1 MRALLGLNIFIL
13 LLCSYQSLG
22 QSSAD
27 ERKRANMK
35 SELNLSTDQSN
46 QVDSVFMVFNQEFE
60 LLDQNLQSVQRDTS
74 LTEEDLLLR
83 MQVINQEKKD
93 LKALRE
99 LELKNLLNKEQLVIY
114 EEKIQPQKPQVLH
127 FGIHNRADCNVCKE

>member
-1 MRALLGLNIFIL
+1 
-13 LLCSYQSLG
+13 
-22 QSSAD
+22 
-27 ERKRANMK
+27 MK

-46 QVDSVFMVFNQEFE
+46 QVDSVFLVFNEEFE
-60 LLDQNLQSVQRDTS
+60 QLDQNLQSVQRDTS

-83 MQVINQEKKD
+83 MQVINQEKRD